1 VKIRNLWVWSFLLL
15 LAVSVPIF
23 PDAGEETESIIFHLS
38 RYKLKNGLEVVLSED
53 YSLPLVSVVVAYA
66 AGSIHEDPG
75 KTGLA
80 YLLENMMFQG
90 STNIGPMQHIG
101 HINRIGG
108 VPNANTTED
117 ITYFYQTVPA
127 NQLAWVLW
135 LVSDRMRSLDINP
148 AKVEAAKASL
158 LDEIIQRRSAEPYL
172 ESSWAFD
179 RLIYPDL
186 AHSHP
191 ILGKE
196 EDIRR
201 LSLEDANYFYETY
214 YGPGNAVLCIVGN
227 FNLARTKELVE
238 KYFGSIPP
246 GKNLPPYEP
255 PKPAEKKEIV
265 QSFRELLASSPAIHL
280 GYRMAAPF
288 SSDFYP
294 LTILDYILLK
304 GKSSRLYRRIIRREN
319 LSLSLSGGIERRK
332 DAAALKIFAVANNEA
347 MIDVCQKAI
356 FSEIQKLRTSFV
368 PDGELQKAKNLFKR
382 DYLRRFSTDMDKALF
397 LAEMYFSSISLENA
411 VGEIDKYLKVTPSE
425 VVGVAS
431 RYLGPENSVSLI
443 VRTR

>member
-1 VKIRNLWVWSFLLL
+1 MRRKTPGGWSVFLLSVVF
-15 LAVSVPIF
+15 VSVLQG
-23 PDAGEETESIIFHLS
+23 AGEDKEWISFPVTQ
-38 RYKLKNGLEVVLSED
+38 YKLKNGLSVVVSED

-66 AGSIHEDPG
+66 AGSIHEEPG
-75 KTGLA
+75 KTGMA

-90 STNIGPMQHIG
+90 SINIGPMQHIG

-127 NQLAWVLW
+127 NQLGLVLW
-135 LVSDRMRSLDINP
+135 LESDRMRLLEITP
-148 AKVEAAKASL
+148 AKVEDAKASL
-158 LDEIIQRRSAEPYL
+158 LDEITRRRSVEPYL

-191 ILGKE
+191 VLGQE

-201 LSLEDANYFYETY
+201 LSPEDVHDFYQTH

-227 FNLARTKELVE
+227 VNAARTRELVE

-246 GKNLPPYEP
+246 AKEIPPYEP
-255 PKPAEKKEIV
+255 PKPREKKEVI
-265 QSFRELLASSPAIHL
+265 QSFRELLAPSPAIHL
-280 GYRMAAPF
+280 GYRLAAP
-288 SSDFYP
+288 SSPDFYS

-304 GKSSRLYRRIIRREN
+304 GKSSRLPRRIVKREN
-319 LSLSLSGGIERRK
+319 LSLFLSGGIEKRK
-332 DAAALKIFAVANNEA
+332 DVAALKIFAVTNNET
-347 MIDVCQKAI
+347 MVDVCQKAI
-356 FSEIQKLRTSFV
+356 LSEIQKLRTSFV
-368 PDGELQKAKNLFKR
+368 PDDELQKAKNLFKR
-382 DYLRRFSTDMDKALF
+382 DYLRRFSTAIDKALF
-397 LAEMYFSSISLENA
+397 LAEMNFSPVRLGDA
-411 VGEIDKYLKVTPSE
+411 VREMDKYLKVTPSDI
-425 VVGVAS
+425 VGVAS